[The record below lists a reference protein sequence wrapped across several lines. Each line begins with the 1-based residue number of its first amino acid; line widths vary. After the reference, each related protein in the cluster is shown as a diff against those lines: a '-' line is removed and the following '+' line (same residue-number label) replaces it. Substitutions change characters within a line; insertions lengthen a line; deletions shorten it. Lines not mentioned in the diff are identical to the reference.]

1 MVVGLT
7 PGQPVVLGGA
17 RADAAGTAASE
28 ILVVADI
35 SHVGG
40 FTSLK
45 FVGGLTYSYLRA
57 GVTISANVALAT
69 HGATVHEILGNGDAS
84 QPNQSFP
91 LKRPPLTYVSAPTP
105 TGIVSSLDIRVNDLE
120 WTEAPTSFGLDAG
133 DEDYVVRLA
142 DDGTPTVTFGDPATR
157 LWTGQQNVRAVYRTG
172 IGVTG
177 NVGAGAISM
186 LQSRPPGL
194 RGVTNPLAASGGADP
209 QNLDQARDNAPLTVL
224 TLDRIVSLDDYGSF
238 AGSFA
243 GIGKAQAIAVWSGE
257 ARVVHITVAA
267 ANGDAVDPASPL
279 YRTLVQAIELA
290 HDPVQAVIVASYQP
304 LTFNLTAAILIDQ
317 PRYEAGA
324 VHDGVVAALTGAMS
338 FARRSFAQAVTTA
351 EIVTLIQ
358 AVPGVLAANITQLYL
373 SNDPNGPQQV
383 EPPSFLPASPA
394 RWENGAIQP
403 AQLLLLNPLGATVT
417 DMTQ

>member
-142 DDGTPTVTFGDPATR
+142 DDGTPTVTFGDPASRTCVPSIALGSASR
-157 LWTGQQNVRAVYRTG
+157 GMSERAP
-172 IGVTG
+172 
-177 NVGAGAISM
+177 
-186 LQSRPPGL
+186 SRCCS
-194 RGVTNPLAASGGADP
+194 RGRRACAA
-209 QNLDQARDNAPLTVL
+209 
-224 TLDRIVSLDDYGSF
+224 
-238 AGSFA
+238 
-243 GIGKAQAIAVWSGE
+243 
-257 ARVVHITVAA
+257 
-267 ANGDAVDPASPL
+267 
-279 YRTLVQAIELA
+279 
-290 HDPVQAVIVASYQP
+290 
-304 LTFNLTAAILIDQ
+304 
-317 PRYEAGA
+317 
-324 VHDGVVAALTGAMS
+324 
-338 FARRSFAQAVTTA
+338 
-351 EIVTLIQ
+351 
-358 AVPGVLAANITQLYL
+358 
-373 SNDPNGPQQV
+373 
-383 EPPSFLPASPA
+383 
-394 RWENGAIQP
+394 
-403 AQLLLLNPLGATVT
+403 
-417 DMTQ
+417 